1 VCVCVCL
8 CLIVCD
14 LDRRLGPEFGCR
26 ATTEKYLSMK
36 GACIFQDL
44 VVDESQSME
53 ILKRMNR
60 IVLIL
65 KVSKQHIL
73 IFNIFTEFVTCR

>member
-1 VCVCVCL
+1 MYVRVCVCMYVCRCVCVCV
-8 CLIVCD
+8 
-14 LDRRLGPEFGCR
+14 LDRRLKPEFGCLA
-26 ATTEKYLSMK
+26 ATEHYLSIK
-36 GACIFQDL
+36 FACIFQDL

-65 KVSKQHIL
+65 KVSG
-73 IFNIFTEFVTCR
+73 VS